1 MKCFGKYR
9 ENALGCNFCDLI
21 IKAKCYSK
29 TKETMETKETKTK
42 FEENTIVR
50 CIAKWLS
57 RFTEGNSYRIISRD
71 FEHSK
76 GYDYGIVNDAG
87 LIDYF
92 TQEEVEKNFTDK
104 DIPNEVT
111 YFSNVNEASDIKDNV
126 NHPSHYT
133 WLKDLCGVEPI
144 DICKYLDFDL
154 GNALKYI
161 LRAGH
166 KKDISMTDGE
176 KTIEDL
182 KKAIF
187 YINDKIEMLENEIK
201 NKQ

>member
-1 MKCFGKYR
+1 M
-9 ENALGCNFCDLI
+9 
-21 IKAKCYSK
+21 
-29 TKETMETKETKTK
+29 
-42 FEENTIVR
+42 FEENSIVR
-50 CIAKWLS
+50 CVAKGLS
-57 RFTEGNSYRIISRD
+57 KFTEGNSYRIISRD

-76 GYDYGIVNDAG
+76 GFSYGIVNDAG

-92 TQEEVEKNFTDK
+92 AQEEVEKHFTDK
-104 DIPNEVT
+104 NVPNRIAYAS
-111 YFSNVNEASDIKDNV
+111 YFSNVDEESKIKDNV

-133 WLKDLCGVEPI
+133 WLKDLCGIEPI
-144 DICKYLDFDL
+144 DICKRLDFDL

-166 KKDISMTDGE
+166 KKDISMTE
-176 KTIEDL
+176 KEKAIEDL

>member
-1 MKCFGKYR
+1 MID
-9 ENALGCNFCDLI
+9 EN
-21 IKAKCYSK
+21 SV
-29 TKETMETKETKTK
+29 
-42 FEENTIVR
+42 VR
-50 CIAKWLS
+50 CTTNKLP
-57 RFTEGNSYRIISRD
+57 RFIEGNLYRVISKD
-71 FEHSK
+71 FEHTD
-76 GYDYGIVNDAG
+76 GYKYSIVNDAG
-87 LIDYF
+87 VLEYF
-92 TQEEVEKNFTDK
+92 TEETVKNNFTDK
-104 DIPNEVT
+104 DVPDKIT
-111 YFSNVNEASDIKDNV
+111 YFSSANEESEIKDNV

-144 DICKYLDFDL
+144 DICRHLDFDL
-154 GNALKYI
+154 GNTLKYI

-166 KKDISMTDGE
+166 KKDISMTEGE

>member
-1 MKCFGKYR
+1 M
-9 ENALGCNFCDLI
+9 
-21 IKAKCYSK
+21 
-29 TKETMETKETKTK
+29 
-42 FEENTIVR
+42 FEENSIVK
-50 CIAKWLS
+50 CTSGELS
-57 RFTEGNSYRIISRD
+57 KFTKENLYRIVSKD

-76 GYDYGIVNDAG
+76 GYFYGVVNDAG

-92 TQEEVEKNFTDK
+92 PQEEFEKIFTDK
-104 DIPNEVT
+104 DVPNEIT
-111 YFSNVNEASDIKDNV
+111 YFSNADTSACTSFDIRDNV

-133 WLKDLCGVEPI
+133 WLKDLCSVEPI
-144 DICKYLDFDL
+144 DNCKHLDFDL

-166 KKDISMTDGE
+166 KKDISMTEGE

-201 NKQ
+201 EEKELNKKIEEKKIYGIVNVGK

>member
-1 MKCFGKYR
+1 M
-9 ENALGCNFCDLI
+9 I
-21 IKAKCYSK
+21 
-29 TKETMETKETKTK
+29 
-42 FEENTIVR
+42 EENSIVR
-50 CIAKWLS
+50 CTTNELK
-57 RFTEGNSYRIISRD
+57 RFTEGKLYIIINKD
-71 FEHSK
+71 FEHTK
-76 GYDYGIVNDAG
+76 GYSYGIVNDAG
-87 LIDYF
+87 YIDYF
-92 TQEEVEKNFTDK
+92 PEDVLTINFTK
-104 DIPNEVT
+104 EEPPKEIP
-111 YFSNVNEASDIKDNV
+111 FSPIPLIEDNV

-133 WLKDLCGVEPI
+133 WLKDLCGIEPI
-144 DICKYLDFDL
+144 DICKHLDFDL

-166 KKDISMTDGE
+166 KKDISMTDAE

>member
-1 MKCFGKYR
+1 M
-9 ENALGCNFCDLI
+9 
-21 IKAKCYSK
+21 
-29 TKETMETKETKTK
+29 
-42 FEENTIVR
+42 FEENSIVR
-50 CIAKWLS
+50 CITNTLNK
-57 RFTEGNSYRIISRD
+57 FTKGNAYRIISKD

-76 GYDYGIVNDAG
+76 GYSYGIVNDAG
-87 LIDYF
+87 LIDYIS
-92 TQEEVEKNFTDK
+92 QEEVEHCFTNKDVPDK
-104 DIPNEVT
+104 IT
-111 YFSNVNEASDIKDNV
+111 YASYFSSIDEEAKIKDNV

-133 WLKDLCGVEPI
+133 WLKDLCGIEPI
-144 DICKYLDFDL
+144 DICKHLDFDL

-166 KKDISMTDGE
+166 KKDSSMTDWE

>member
-1 MKCFGKYR
+1 M
-9 ENALGCNFCDLI
+9 I
-21 IKAKCYSK
+21 
-29 TKETMETKETKTK
+29 
-42 FEENTIVR
+42 EENSIVK
-50 CIAKWLS
+50 CISNRLS
-57 RFTEGNSYRIISRD
+57 KFTEGNSYRVISKD
-71 FEHSK
+71 FEHSE
-76 GYDYGIVNDAG
+76 GYSCGIVNDAG
-87 LIDYF
+87 IINYF
-92 TQEEVEKNFTDK
+92 TQEQVEKWFTDK
-104 DIPNEVT
+104 DVPNEIT
-111 YFSNVNEASDIKDNV
+111 YVSNANTTSDTKDNV

-144 DICKYLDFDL
+144 DICRHLDFDL
-154 GNALKYI
+154 GNTLKYI

-166 KKDISMTDGE
+166 KKDASMTDLE

>member
-1 MKCFGKYR
+1 MID
-9 ENALGCNFCDLI
+9 EN
-21 IKAKCYSK
+21 S
-29 TKETMETKETKTK
+29 
-42 FEENTIVR
+42 IVR
-50 CIAKWLS
+50 CTTNKLP
-57 RFTEGNSYRIISRD
+57 RFIEGNLYRVISKD
-71 FEHSK
+71 FEHTD
-76 GYDYGIVNDAG
+76 GYKYSIVNDAG
-87 LIDYF
+87 VLEYF
-92 TQEEVEKNFTDK
+92 TEEQVNDYFTDK
-104 DIPNEVT
+104 DVPDEIT
-111 YFSNVNEASDIKDNV
+111 YYSNVNTSFDINDNV

-144 DICKYLDFDL
+144 DICRYLDFDL

-166 KKDISMTDGE
+166 KEDISMTEGE
-176 KTIEDL
+176 KAIEDL